1 MFDHR
6 PLFKRGAVPEPTATL
21 SLVGKLFPT
30 TKETEEEQKK
40 ERVQTASFITQSAL
54 GGLKVASIFDAKLL
68 NAPEIYPLSLQG
80 FLRLAL
86 TLLAFRTVDSHKTE
100 RQLYEVAEAGAV
112 RSSPRN
118 ILASCALCRSV
129 NSRSATI

>member
-1 MFDHR
+1 M
-6 PLFKRGAVPEPTATL
+6 L
-21 SLVGKLFPT
+21 SLVGKSFPT

-68 NAPEIYPLSLQG
+68 NAPEIYPFASLQG

-86 TLLAFRTVDSHKTE
+86 TLLAFRTVDSHKTDANCTKSPRPARFE
-100 RQLYEVAEAGAV
+100 AAREISSLHAPRAEA
-112 RSSPRN
+112 
-118 ILASCALCRSV
+118 
-129 NSRSATI
+129 